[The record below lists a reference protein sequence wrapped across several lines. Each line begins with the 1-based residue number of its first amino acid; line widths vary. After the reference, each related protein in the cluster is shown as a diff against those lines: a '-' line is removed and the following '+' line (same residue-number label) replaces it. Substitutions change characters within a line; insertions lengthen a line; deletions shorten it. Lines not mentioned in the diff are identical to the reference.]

1 MSGNFAIKGGGVGRL
16 MANAILNFHF
26 DYPHTSLSTSL
37 HLILRWDDLDTYTR
51 DEDTSGGGF
60 SSWEVGLGRVLGAV
74 RRKDWVAFET
84 HLKVPAENSS
94 SLILKH
100 VFFRSFGEMFL
111 DQSHLAKLREGPT
124 PGVTSTLPGALIGKI
139 KSSCFSISFPSG

>member
-1 MSGNFAIKGGGVGRL
+1 MQNTFSQSGNDSKWFLTKIIFQNRYVAL
-16 MANAILNFHF
+16 EAPPPFMANAIVNFHF

-37 HLILRWDDLDTYTR
+37 HLILGWDDLEIYTR

-100 VFFRSFGEMFL
+100 VFL
-111 DQSHLAKLREGPT
+111 DCSRRCSWNNLIWQS
-124 PGVTSTLPGALIGKI
+124 
-139 KSSCFSISFPSG
+139 

>member
-1 MSGNFAIKGGGVGRL
+1 MPLRGGGAGRL

-37 HLILRWDDLDTYTR
+37 HLILRWDDLEIYTR

-100 VFFRSFGEMFL
+100 VFL
-111 DQSHLAKLREGPT
+111 DCSRRCSWNNLIWQS
-124 PGVTSTLPGALIGKI
+124 
-139 KSSCFSISFPSG
+139 